1 MKLDEEKYSQFSLCR
16 EMLETADLI
25 AGYNVE
31 IVSDFVKAL
40 RPGKSVFLTGEG
52 SSRIL
57 PGKRALY
64 NLQKAG
70 TDLAVYTDGGTQ
82 ALEYYLKDSAVFGA
96 SNSGKTKEL
105 IRLFT
110 KLKKEGNRELFG
122 ITANKGTPLEELS
135 SKTNVLTCGKENAV
149 AATKSV
155 VEQSLFYDA
164 LFSVY
169 MGKDLEDLDK
179 AGEAVRE
186 ALELTI
192 DQNLIN
198 LITNAG
204 TIYFAGRNDGIAE
217 ELTLKTNE
225 ITHKKSDFLEGT
237 YGVHGIEEVMDKND
251 VVIIINPFEDEEE
264 KFKECLADGV
274 GLNIIAVSTEDT
286 IFPTIK
292 IPEAGYF
299 QNYVELAAG
308 WNILV
313 ETGIALGI
321 DLDKAERARKVGNE
335 FINTI

>member
-1 MKLDEEKYSQFSLCR
+1 MNLNDTKYSKFSLCK
-16 EMLETADLI
+16 EMLETAD
-25 AGYNVE
+25 
-31 IVSDFVKAL
+31 IVTSFETNSVSGFVSALSDN
-40 RPGKSVFLTGEG
+40 KSVFLTGEG

-57 PGKRALY
+57 PAKRALY
-64 NLQKAG
+64 NLQKQG
-70 TDLAVYTDGGTQ
+70 TDLVVFTDGGTQ
-82 ALEYYLKDSAVFGA
+82 ALEYNLKKSVIYGM

-105 IRLFT
+105 IRLYN
-110 KLKKEGNRELFG
+110 KLNKQGSKNLFG
-122 ITANKGTPLEELS
+122 ITANKNTPLEDLS
-135 SKTNVLTCGKENAV
+135 INTNVLTCGKENAV

-164 LFSVY
+164 LFSEY
-169 MGKDLEDLDK
+169 SGNTMGSLTE
-179 AGEAVRE
+179 AGNAIRY
-186 ALELTI
+186 ALEMNI
-192 DQNLIN
+192 ENK
-198 LITNAG
+198 ITDIISNAG
-204 TIYFAGRNDGIAE
+204 TIYIAGRNDGVSE

-264 KFKECLADGV
+264 KFKECLIDGV
-274 GLNIIAVSTEDT
+274 GLNIIAISSRNT

-292 IPEAGYF
+292 IPEIGYF

-335 FINTI
+335 FTG